1 MRGDFVIVDCHG
13 GGKAHYPYFAEA
25 TGRGRNPGLGTR
37 RSDAEEG
44 NTDDGRGDYLAGD
57 SGSGGFVC
65 PVG

>member
-1 MRGDFVIVDCHG
+1 MCGDFVIIDCHG
-13 GGKAHYPYFAEA
+13 GGKAYYPYFAEA
-25 TGRGRNPGLGTR
+25 TGRGGDPGLGTG

-57 SGSGGFVC
+57 FGSGGFVC